1 MCWSESV
8 KVKMQHTAHMQQWWT
23 LYVCLDHSVFHI
35 SSWYKCY
42 GWIFKRNTE
51 WRSSCKLYMTDV
63 HICISNL
70 QSSIYWAIAAIQQHV
85 FHSQLGIYLYP
96 DLLGK
101 HDIRIYNF
109 VRKIVIV
116 IWVWYQKKLFF
127 FFEHN
132 LTPSGKKTVTIVQVV
147 TAS

>member
-8 KVKMQHTAHMQQWWT
+8 KVKMQHTAHTQQWWT
-23 LYVCLDHSVFHI
+23 LYLCLDHSVFHI

-85 FHSQLGIYLYP
+85 FHSQLGISIWEFTFIQIYLEGMISGFTISSER
-96 DLLGK
+96 LLLSSEF
-101 HDIRIYNF
+101 DIKKSYSFFSSITSPQ
-109 VRKIVIV
+109 VERKL
-116 IWVWYQKKLFF
+116 WL
-127 FFEHN
+127 
-132 LTPSGKKTVTIVQVV
+132 
-147 TAS
+147 